1 MESIIQTLAVF
12 ALVFGAMV
20 IIHEFGH
27 FVVARLFG
35 VRVDV
40 FSVGFGKR
48 IWGVRRGSTDY
59 RVSLIPLG
67 GYVKMAGENLDEQ
80 VTGAPD
86 EFMSK
91 PKWQRFC
98 VAVAGPTMN
107 ILTALAIPMVSG
119 MIHYEM
125 PAFLHQAPLV
135 NAVEPGSAAERAG
148 IQPGDLIVRIGDEV
162 NPTWQDVQDRVALN
176 PDQVISLTVKRGD
189 KTTSVTL
196 QPSTRTI
203 SQEKIGDAGIFPDP
217 GANAKMYVS
226 YVMPDSPAGEAGLKP
241 GDQIVAINDKVVEQ
255 DFNGKFALNQEI
267 KGSNGQPV
275 TMTIVREGQTL
286 NVQATPRL
294 IQGELRL
301 GFNHQL
307 RDVDRIITRLGP
319 LEAFRYSLDTNVRTV
334 RLTRDALA
342 QVFSGRRSVRDTFTG
357 PVGIFVMTGQ
367 AAEQGTGTVLELMA
381 LLSLN
386 LGLINLLPI
395 PVLDGGL
402 IFMLALEGLLG
413 LFGLPLTLQIKERMM
428 KIGFVVIMLLMAFV
442 IFNDIS
448 KQFPGRSASQS
459 AAEQKAEPEKPD
471 K

>member
-1 MESIIQTLAVF
+1 MASIIQTLLVF

-20 IIHEFGH
+20 VIHEFGH
-27 FVVARLFG
+27 FVVARMFG
-35 VRVDV
+35 IRVDI

-48 IWGVRRGSTDY
+48 IWGIRRGSTDY

-80 VTGAPD
+80 ITGAPD

-119 MIHYEM
+119 MIHYEV
-125 PAFLHQAPLV
+125 PAFLNRTPLV

-148 IQPGDLIVRIGDEV
+148 IHPGDLIVRIGDDV
-162 NPTWQDVQDRVALN
+162 DPTWQDVQDRVALN
-176 PDQVISLTVKRGD
+176 PEQVISLAVKRGND
-189 KTTSVTL
+189 TRNITL

-217 GANAKMYVS
+217 GPNAKLYVS
-226 YVMPDSPAGEAGLKP
+226 FVLPDSPAAEGGLKA
-241 GDQIVAINDKVVEQ
+241 GDQIIAVNDKPVEQ
-255 DFNGKFALNQEI
+255 NFYGRFELGKEI
-267 KGSNGQPV
+267 KESKDRPV
-275 TMTIVREGQTL
+275 TLTVIRDGKTENL
-286 NVQATPRL
+286 QATPRV
-294 IQGELRL
+294 IDREVRL

-307 RDVDRIITRLGP
+307 RDFDQIVTNLGP
-319 LEAFRYSLDTNVRTV
+319 LQALKYSVDTNVRTI

-342 QVFSGRRSVRDTFTG
+342 QVFSGQRSVGDTFTG

-386 LGLINLLPI
+386 LGIINLLPI

-413 LFGLPLTLQIKERMM
+413 FFGLPLTLQIKERMM
-428 KIGFVVIMLLMAFV
+428 KIGFVVIMLLMAFA

-448 KQFPGRSASQS
+448 KQLPGRNSSQP
-459 AAEQKAEPEKPD
+459 AAEEKAEPQKPD